1 MPRPYDDQPV
11 ANASPLQETA
21 MRFCPQCGHEL
32 EQRDQAGR
40 VRDVCPDC
48 GFVCYHN
55 PLPGVAVIVESEGG
69 VVLVQR
75 KVPPHP
81 GEWCFPAGF
90 VEAGE
95 STEQAA
101 ARECQEETGLEVAVD
116 DLVGVYS
123 FDHDPSGGIVIFY
136 TAHGVG
142 GTLRAGDDA
151 AAVHP
156 FAVPEMPRLCFRTHR
171 EALERWQ
178 RERQREQPFRGV
190 QEADV
195 SLEPLPGVRIRRAVP
210 PDEGRVLALLGLLP
224 NVPAG
229 AADFRRAAGQCF
241 REGPLHVLVAEIAG
255 EVVGFLSLSFPAGL
269 SGPRALIDEL
279 AVDPAY
285 RRRGIG
291 ASLVEAVMRLARQR
305 GCSHLLVDTSRG
317 GEATQAFYEACGF
330 TAGGFAPLR
339 ID

>member
-1 MPRPYDDQPV
+1 
-11 ANASPLQETA
+11 

-40 VRDVCPDC
+40 LRDACPVCD
-48 GFVCYHN
+48 FVYYHN
-55 PLPGVAVIVESEGG
+55 PLPGVAVIVEHQGG

-75 KVPPHP
+75 KYPPHA
-81 GEWCFPAGF
+81 GAWCFPAGF

-101 ARECQEETGLEVAVD
+101 ARECQEETSLEVAVD

-123 FDHDPSGGIVIFY
+123 FDHDPPGGIVIFY
-136 TAHGVG
+136 TARVTG
-142 GTLRAGDDA
+142 GALQAGDDA
-151 AAVHP
+151 AAVRS
-156 FAVPEMPRLCFRTHR
+156 FALPEMPHLCFRTHR

-178 RERQREQPFRGV
+178 RERERGRPFHGV
-190 QEADV
+190 LESGID
-195 SLEPLPGVRIRRAVP
+195 LEPLPGLRIRRASPV
-210 PDEGRVLALLGLLP
+210 DEGRVLELLALLPKVSVGPLDL
-224 NVPAG
+224 
-229 AADFRRAAGQCF
+229 RAAGQRF
-241 REGPLHVLVAEIAG
+241 REDRLLHVLVAEVEG
-255 EVVGFLSLSFPAGL
+255 EIVGFLSLSFPAGL

-279 AVDPAY
+279 AVDPAH

-291 ASLVEAVMRLARQR
+291 ASMVEAVMRLARQR

-317 GEATQAFYEACGF
+317 GEATQSFYEACGF
-330 TAGGFAPLR
+330 AAGGFAPLR

>member
-1 MPRPYDDQPV
+1 
-11 ANASPLQETA
+11 

-32 EQRDQAGR
+32 KQREQAGR
-40 VRDVCPDC
+40 LRDTCPVCD
-48 GFVCYHN
+48 FVYYHN
-55 PLPGVAVIVESEGG
+55 PLPGVAVIAEWEGG

-75 KVPPHP
+75 KFPPHE

-123 FDHDPSGGIVIFY
+123 FDHDPPGGIVIFY
-136 TAHGVG
+136 TARVVG
-142 GTLRAGDDA
+142 GVLQAGDDA
-151 AAVHP
+151 AEVRP
-156 FAVPEMPRLCFRTHR
+156 FPVPEMPRLCFRTHR

-178 RERQREQPFRGV
+178 RERERPLHAV
-190 QEADV
+190 LEAGI
-195 SLEPLPGVRIRRAVP
+195 SLEPLPGLRIRRALP
-210 PDEGRVLALLGLLP
+210 ADEERVLELLALLPKVLSGAP
-224 NVPAG
+224 NFA
-229 AADFRRAAGQCF
+229 RAAGQRF
-241 REGPLHVLVAEIAG
+241 REDPLLHVLVAEVEG
-255 EVVGFLSLSFPAGL
+255 EIVGFLSLSFPAGL
-269 SGPRALIDEL
+269 CGPQALIDEL
-279 AVDPAY
+279 AVDPTY

-291 ASLVEAVMRLARQR
+291 ASMVEAVMRLARQR

-317 GEATQAFYEACGF
+317 GEAMQAFYEACGF
-330 TAGGFAPLR
+330 AAGGFAPLR

>member
-1 MPRPYDDQPV
+1 
-11 ANASPLQETA
+11 

-32 EQRDQAGR
+32 EQREQAGR
-40 VRDVCPDC
+40 LRDACPACD
-48 GFVCYHN
+48 FVYYHN
-55 PLPGVAVIVESEGG
+55 PLPGVAVIVPWEGG

-75 KVPPHP
+75 KFTPHA

-95 STEQAA
+95 STELAA
-101 ARECQEETGLEVAVD
+101 ARECQEETGLQVAVE

-123 FDHDPSGGIVIFY
+123 FDNDPPGGIVIFY
-136 TAHGVG
+136 TAHATG

-151 AAVHP
+151 AAVRP
-156 FAVPEMPRLCFRTHR
+156 FPLTEMPRLCFRTHR
-171 EALERWQ
+171 EALERWK
-178 RERQREQPFRGV
+178 RERGRPFRGV
-190 QEADV
+190 LEAGM
-195 SLEPLPGVRIRRAVP
+195 SLEPLPGLRIRRAFP
-210 PDEGRVLALLGLLP
+210 PDEGRVLELLALLP
-224 NVPAG
+224 KASVG
-229 AADFRRAAGQCF
+229 APGFARAAGQRF
-241 REGPLHVLVAEIAG
+241 REDPLLHVLVAEIEG
-255 EVVGFLSLSFPAGL
+255 EIVGFLSLSFPAGL
-269 SGPRALIDEL
+269 CGPRALIDEL
-279 AVDPAY
+279 AVEPAY

-291 ASLVEAVMRLARQR
+291 ASMVEAVMRLARQR

>member
-1 MPRPYDDQPV
+1 
-11 ANASPLQETA
+11 
-21 MRFCPQCGHEL
+21 
-32 EQRDQAGR
+32 
-40 VRDVCPDC
+40 
-48 GFVCYHN
+48 
-55 PLPGVAVIVESEGG
+55 
-69 VVLVQR
+69 VLVQR
-75 KVPPHP
+75 KVPPHQ
-81 GEWCFPAGF
+81 GEWCLPAGF

-95 STEQAA
+95 STEQAT

-123 FDHDPSGGIVIFY
+123 FDHDPPGGIVIFY
-136 TAHGVG
+136 TAHAIG

-151 AAVHP
+151 AAVRP
-156 FAVPEMPRLCFRTHR
+156 FAVPEIPRLCFRTHR

-178 RERQREQPFRGV
+178 RERLREQPFRTV
-190 QEADV
+190 LEAGV
-195 SLEPLPGVRIRRAVP
+195 SLEPLPGVHIRRALP
-210 PDEGRVLALLGLLP
+210 TDEGRVLELLVLLP

-229 AADFRRAAGQCF
+229 TADFGRAAGQRY
-241 REGPLHVLVAEIAG
+241 REDPLLHVLVAEIEGAI
-255 EVVGFLSLSFPAGL
+255 VGFLSLSFPAGL